1 MAQRDLCR
9 TSLAVRFNRFGCL
22 CVKLVA
28 GRPTRLDLQPFSLAP
43 GNDLCDHKRAKISIS
58 PAAEMAQSR
67 FFWLSFQLSWAAL
80 LDFAASVAAV
90 NLTLALVGL
99 KAPAPCLVY
108 KSCVS
113 YINMDA
119 CCVCVCLCR
128 PTPSSGFLLHAY
140 IQLYMRLHLYLL
152 SAVWSSPSP
161 FSLPRLPL
169 ITI

>member
-67 FFWLSFQLSWAAL
+67 FFWLSFQLS
-80 LDFAASVAAV
+80 
-90 NLTLALVGL
+90 
-99 KAPAPCLVY
+99 
-108 KSCVS
+108 
-113 YINMDA
+113 
-119 CCVCVCLCR
+119 
-128 PTPSSGFLLHAY
+128 
-140 IQLYMRLHLYLL
+140 
-152 SAVWSSPSP
+152 
-161 FSLPRLPL
+161 
-169 ITI
+169 